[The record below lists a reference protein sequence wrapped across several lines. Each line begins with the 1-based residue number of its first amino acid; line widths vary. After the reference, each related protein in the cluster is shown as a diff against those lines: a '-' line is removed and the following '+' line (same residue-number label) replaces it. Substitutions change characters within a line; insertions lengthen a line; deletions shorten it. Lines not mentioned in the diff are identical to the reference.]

1 MDSRAW
7 MDQEQTRMEV
17 HGGIRMT
24 ELVFCYFCLM
34 LQAFITIRILDIIDI
49 LLVAY
54 LMYQVFLLIRG
65 TVAMN
70 IFIGILSVYLVWII
84 VKALEMQLLGTILG
98 QVIGVGVIAL
108 IIVFQQ
114 EVRRF
119 LILIGNQYFSRN
131 GLNLEKMIPLNL
143 AQQPKVR
150 IKSVIKAVINMAK
163 SKTGALI
170 AISKKSE
177 LTVFAETGDV
187 LNADTSS
194 RLIES
199 IFNKSSPL
207 HDGALIISG
216 EKCVAAR
223 CVLPVSEN
231 LNLPPNYGMRHRAAL
246 GMSENTDSMVIVVS
260 EETGKI
266 SIAEAGKLQ
275 NDIDPKELMTLL
287 NLNFG

>member
-1 MDSRAW
+1 
-7 MDQEQTRMEV
+7 MEV
-17 HGGIRMT
+17 HGGIMMT

-84 VKALEMQLLGTILG
+84 VKALEMQLLGPILG

>member
-1 MDSRAW
+1 
-7 MDQEQTRMEV
+7 
-17 HGGIRMT
+17 
-24 ELVFCYFCLM
+24 M

-54 LMYQVFLLIRG
+54 LMYQVYLLIRG

-84 VKALEMQLLGTILG
+84 VKALEMELLGTILG

-119 LILIGNQYFSRN
+119 LIFIGNQYFSRN
-131 GLNLEKMIPLNL
+131 RLSLEKVIPINI
-143 AQQPKVR
+143 AQESKVR

-163 SKTGALI
+163 SRTGALI
-170 AISKKSE
+170 VLSKKSE
-177 LTVFAETGDV
+177 LTVFAETGDA
-187 LNADTSS
+187 LNADTTS

-199 IFNKSSPL
+199 IFNRNSPL
-207 HDGALIISG
+207 HDGAMIIRG
-216 EKCVAAR
+216 DKVVAAR

-246 GMSENTDSMVIVVS
+246 GMSENTDALVIIVS
-260 EETGKI
+260 EETGLI
-266 SIAEAGKLQ
+266 STAESGKLKT
-275 NDIDPKELMTLL
+275 DIDPKDLMTKLEL
-287 NLNFG
+287 DFG

>member
-1 MDSRAW
+1 
-7 MDQEQTRMEV
+7 
-17 HGGIRMT
+17 
-24 ELVFCYFCLM
+24 M

-54 LMYQVFLLIRG
+54 LMYQVYLLIRG

-119 LILIGNQYFSRN
+119 LIFIGNQYFSRN
-131 GLNLEKMIPLNL
+131 RLTLEKVIPLSL
-143 AQQPKVR
+143 TQQSKVR

-170 AISKKSE
+170 VISKKSE
-177 LTVFAETGDV
+177 LTVFAETGDA
-187 LNADTSS
+187 LNADTTS

-199 IFNKSSPL
+199 IFNKDSPL
-207 HDGALIISG
+207 HDGALIITG
-216 EKCVAAR
+216 DKLIAAR

-231 LNLPPNYGMRHRAAL
+231 LNLPPNYGLRHRAAL
-246 GMSENTDSMVIVVS
+246 GMSENTDSFVIVVS
-260 EETGKI
+260 EQSGKI
-266 SIAEAGKLQ
+266 STAESGKLQ
-275 NDIDPKELMTLL
+275 MEVDPKDLMSKMELD
-287 NLNFG
+287 FG

>member
-1 MDSRAW
+1 M
-7 MDQEQTRMEV
+7 
-17 HGGIRMT
+17 G
-24 ELVFCYFCLM
+24 
-34 LQAFITIRILDIIDI
+34 FISVRILDIIDI

-54 LMYQVFLLIRG
+54 LMYQVYLLIRG

-84 VKALEMQLLGTILG
+84 VKALDMQLLGTILG

-119 LILIGNQYFSRN
+119 LIFIGNQYFSRN
-131 GLNLEKMIPLNL
+131 RLSLEKVIPINI
-143 AQQPKVR
+143 AQPPKVR

-163 SKTGALI
+163 SRTGALI
-170 AISKKSE
+170 AISRKSE
-177 LTVFAETGDV
+177 LTVFAETGDF
-187 LNADTSS
+187 LNADTTS

-199 IFNKSSPL
+199 IFNKQSPL
-207 HDGALIISG
+207 HDGALIITG
-216 EKCVAAR
+216 DKCVAAR

-231 LNLPPNYGMRHRAAL
+231 LNLPPNFGMRHRAAL
-246 GMSENTDSMVIVVS
+246 GMSENTDSLVIIVS

-266 SIAEAGKLQ
+266 SIAESGKLQ
-275 NDIDPKELMTLL
+275 NDIDPKGLMSKLELE
-287 NLNFG
+287 FG

>member
-1 MDSRAW
+1 
-7 MDQEQTRMEV
+7 
-17 HGGIRMT
+17 
-24 ELVFCYFCLM
+24 M
-34 LQAFITIRILDIIDI
+34 LHAFITIRVLDIIDI

-98 QVIGVGVIAL
+98 QIIGVGVIAL

-119 LILIGNQYFSRN
+119 LIYIGTQYFSRN
-131 GLNLEKMIPLNL
+131 RLTLERVIPINL
-143 AQQPKVR
+143 AQQSKVR

-163 SKTGALI
+163 SRTGALI
-170 AISKKSE
+170 VLSKKSE
-177 LTVFAETGDV
+177 LTVYAETGD
-187 LNADTSS
+187 LLYANTTS

-199 IFNKSSPL
+199 IFNKQSPL
-207 HDGALIISG
+207 HDGAVIISG
-216 EKCVAAR
+216 DKVVAAR

-246 GMSENTDSMVIVVS
+246 GMTENTDSMVIVVS

-266 SIAEAGKLQ
+266 SIAENGKLQ
-275 NDIDPKELMTLL
+275 NDLDPKDLMSKLELD
-287 NLNFG
+287 FG